1 MVYMRRE
8 RGMRVLF
15 VRIKAVWT
23 NTTVHE
29 GIMEI
34 CVSNILRRYQFGEN
48 MWAKTQRHIEVF
60 KAA

>member
-1 MVYMRRE
+1 
-8 RGMRVLF
+8 MRVLF